1 MDRRFPV
8 LSLIV
13 LVVVALLVPATADAG
28 RRWELLGSLTVS
40 DAVDHD
46 TLAVTGARGTFRRLK
61 IEVEDRAVQFRDVKI
76 HFANGGDQNVE
87 LRRVIRPGGE
97 SRLIDIE
104 GRGDRAIRSIEF
116 TYDAQSLGGKAT
128 VRVWAKN

>member
-1 MDRRFPV
+1 MTRRFVWFGLTALV
-8 LSLIV
+8 LGIL
-13 LVVVALLVPATADAG
+13 LLPAVAEAG
-28 RRWELLGSLTVS
+28 RRWELLGSLSVS

-46 TLAVTGARGTFRRLK
+46 TLVVTAARGTFRRLK
-61 IEVEDRAVQFRDVKI
+61 LEVHDRAVQFRQMTI

-87 LRRVIRPGGE
+87 LRRVIPAGGE

-104 GRGDRAIRSIEF
+104 GRGDRVIRSIEF

-128 VRVWAKN
+128 VKVWAKN